1 MTKLAE
7 PKVTVAICVR
17 DGEKYIAEAINSA
30 RLQSHPP
37 IQILVVD
44 DNSTD
49 RSSDIAISLGCDL
62 VIQHSEGLAGARNIA
77 FAQAKGDHV
86 FFLDSDD
93 VMTEDSLRY
102 LVHAL
107 NLTPGAVGAVGFRQ
121 TFISPELSPAQTSVR
136 LEQPE
141 RNRGLLAG
149 GGLWGKG
156 LGARVLFNENSLI
169 ADVEWGLDLRESG
182 LVVAESNET
191 VMHRR
196 VHLNNLSAR
205 EEVRK
210 AYLALAM
217 KRRKSAL
224 EA

>member
-1 MTKLAE
+1 MTSQAE
-7 PKVTVAICVR
+7 PKITVAICVR
-17 DGEKYIAEAINSA
+17 DGEKYLAEAINSA

-44 DNSTD
+44 DNSAD
-49 RSSDIAISLGCDL
+49 RSRDIATSLGCDL
-62 VIQHSEGLAGARNIA
+62 VIQHSGGLGGARNIA
-77 FAQAKGDHV
+77 FAQAKGDYV
-86 FFLDSDD
+86 FFLDADD
-93 VMTEDSLRY
+93 VMTEDSLRD
-102 LVHAL
+102 LIQAL
-107 NLTPGAVGAVGFRQ
+107 NLTPRAVGAVGFRQ
-121 TFISPELSPAQTSVR
+121 TFISPELSPAETSVR
-136 LEQPE
+136 LEQLE

-149 GGLWGKG
+149 GGLWDKG
-156 LGARVLFNENSLI
+156 LSATLLFNENSFL
-169 ADVEWGLDLRESG
+169 ADIEWGLDLRESG

-210 AYLALAM
+210 AYLALAI

>member
-1 MTKLAE
+1 MTKQAE
-7 PKVTVAICVR
+7 PRITVAICVR
-17 DGEKYIAEAINSA
+17 DGEKYLAEAINSA

-49 RSSDIAISLGCDL
+49 RSRDIATSLGCDL
-62 VIQHSEGLAGARNIA
+62 VIQHSEGLGGARNNA
-77 FAQAKGDHV
+77 FAQAKGDYI

-93 VMTEDSLRY
+93 VMPEDSLRY
-102 LVHAL
+102 LVQAL

-121 TFISPELSPAQTSVR
+121 TFISPELSPVETSVR
-136 LEQPE
+136 PEQLE
-141 RNRGLLAG
+141 RYRGLLVG
-149 GGLWGKG
+149 GGLWDKG
-156 LGARVLFNENSLI
+156 LSAKLLFNENSFV
-169 ADVEWGLDLRESG
+169 ADVEWGLDLRQSG

-196 VHLNNLSAR
+196 VHRNNLSAR

-224 EA
+224 ES

>member
-1 MTKLAE
+1 VTQRPE
-7 PKVTVAICVR
+7 PTVTVAICVR
-17 DGEKYIAEAINSA
+17 DGEKYLAEAINSA
-30 RLQSHPP
+30 RRQSHPP
-37 IQILVVD
+37 IQILVID
-44 DNSTD
+44 DRSTD
-49 RSSDIAISLGCDL
+49 TSSEIATALGCDL
-62 VIQHSEGLAGARNIA
+62 FRQRAGGLGAGRNIA
-77 FAQAKGDHV
+77 FAQAKGDYV

-136 LEQPE
+136 LEQHE

-196 VHLNNLSAR
+196 VHRNNLSAR

-224 EA
+224 DA